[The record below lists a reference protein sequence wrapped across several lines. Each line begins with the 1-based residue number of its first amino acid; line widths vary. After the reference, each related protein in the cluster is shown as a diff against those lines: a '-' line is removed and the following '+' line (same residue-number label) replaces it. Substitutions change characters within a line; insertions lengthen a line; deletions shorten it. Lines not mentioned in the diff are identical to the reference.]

1 MWAMSRLF
9 MIALLIVLHSTSTLA
24 HDFVATVTNIK
35 PSVVGVGVYDP
46 LAAPRSTLQGT
57 GFVVG
62 DGTLVVTNYH
72 VVSKPL
78 KKDVRQSR
86 VIFTGS
92 GKNPQTVMAEVI
104 EIDPL
109 HDLALL
115 KIKKALPPLQLG
127 LDAVVPDGT
136 QIAFTG
142 YPIGAVLGLYA
153 ATHTGII
160 AAYTPVITPS
170 VNSDKLSADAIRRLR
185 DPYFIYQL
193 DATAYPGN
201 SGSPV
206 YDVETGKVVA
216 IINKVFIKK
225 TKESALTD
233 PSGITYAIPV
243 AYLKKMLAKLK

>member
-1 MWAMSRLF
+1 MWAKSRWF
-9 MIALLIVLHSTSTLA
+9 IFSLIVVLKCNSTSA
-24 HDFVATVTNIK
+24 HDFVATVANIK

-46 LAAPRSTLQGT
+46 LAAPRSNLQGT

-62 DGTLVVTNYH
+62 DGTIVATNYH
-72 VVSKPL
+72 VVAKEL
-78 KKDVRQSR
+78 KTEVNQSR
-86 VIFTGS
+86 VIFSGTGKS
-92 GKNPQTVMAEVI
+92 TRTIKAKVI

-115 KIKKALPPLQLG
+115 KIEGKLTPLKLG

-136 QIAFTG
+136 QVAFTG
-142 YPIGAVLGLYA
+142 FPIGAVLGLYA

-160 AAYTPVITPS
+160 ANYSPVITPS
-170 VNSDKLSADAIRRLR
+170 INSDRLSAEAIRRLR

-206 YDVETGKVVA
+206 YDVETGKVIAV
-216 IINKVFIKK
+216 INKVFIKK

-243 AYLKKMLAKLK
+243 AYLKKLLGKI

>member
-1 MWAMSRLF
+1 MQIIVRWV
-9 MIALLIVLHSTSTLA
+9 LLPLVLLVQCKLGVA
-24 HDFVATVTNIK
+24 HDFVSTVAEIK
-35 PSVVGVGVYDP
+35 PSIVGVGVYDP
-46 LAAPRSTLQGT
+46 LAAPRSNLQGT

-62 DGTLVVTNYH
+62 DGTLVATNYH
-72 VVSKPL
+72 VVSQAL
-78 KKDVRQSR
+78 KTNVNQSR
-86 VIFTGS
+86 VVFAGV
-92 GKNPQTVMAEVI
+92 GKNTRTIMAEVI

-115 KIKKALPPLQLG
+115 KIDTTLTPVKLG

-142 YPIGAVLGLYA
+142 FPIGAVLGLYA

-160 AAYTPVITPS
+160 ATYSPVITPS
-170 VNSDKLSADAIRRLR
+170 LNSDRLSAEAIRRLR
-185 DPYFIYQL
+185 EPYFIYQL

-206 YDVETGKVVA
+206 YDVHTGKVIAV
-216 IINKVFIKK
+216 INKVFVKK

-243 AYLKKMLAKLK
+243 AYLKKMLGKVK